1 LPDLLH
7 RPSVRF
13 AALVVALAVMLPV
26 AALAMPVDPYAP
38 YQPQSTCSPH
48 AKPGTLRLSRW
59 LQRTYP
65 GSGSLGISRS
75 CHDGGVSEHKEGRAF
90 DWAVDVHSAR
100 DRGYVRDFLH
110 RLFATDRH
118 GDTDALARRM
128 GIMYLIWNDHI
139 YASYYGFRA
148 RRYRPCATLSA
159 CSDTLRHR
167 NHVHI
172 SLSRAGGAGRTSWYT
187 GSSTTPTPTPS
198 PPPKPS
204 PPKPSPPKPSP
215 PEPSP
220 PEPPA
225 VPVLDLGA
233 RRYAAVAVPADGR
246 RVATSFRLRAGT
258 RYTITAAGLY
268 GYGGPAQVAD
278 ASCRWSGVSHRW
290 SPYPSGL
297 VQRAHGSLNLLV
309 DGDRLVDSLCHR
321 GHVYRRTL
329 TPRRT
334 GPLHLQ
340 VANTAAGADGTL
352 RVLVSRP
359 GRDVSP
365 GLPAYP
371 ALRPA
376 PALAPAREGTGLL
389 AETVSVPAGGPVR
402 TAGSLERGARYRVTV
417 TGTVGLGTNLG
428 APVAS
433 DGRCV
438 SVRGRW
444 YRRVSLDRRTPDADH
459 GRLYLDAVPFAGRPA
474 QGPTCATHRHTLEW
488 TAARTGRL
496 QLAVYDPASTR
507 DDSGSL
513 AVEVQRLTPLPTPPP
528 APAERPARTARWRM
542 PADTVRV
549 RSASRTGAVSTMRL
563 RAGQQVHLLAR
574 GTQRSGG
581 VPADASCVRTPTG
594 WHRRDARLALAQD
607 PLDVWADGHR
617 LTWHPV
623 GGGSGCSHRHAY
635 RARLV
640 ASRNGPVAL
649 TVLDLAHD
657 DNAGVILV
665 SLSRDR
671 RPPRATTH

>member
-1 LPDLLH
+1 MSERLH
-7 RPSVRF
+7 HRSARL
-13 AALVVALAVMLPV
+13 AAIVVALAVMLPTV
-26 AALAMPVDPYAP
+26 ALAVPVEPYAP
-38 YQPQSTCSPH
+38 YQPQSTCSPNP
-48 AKPGTLRLSRW
+48 KPGALQLSRW

-75 CHDGGVSEHKEGRAF
+75 CADGGVSEHKEGRAF

-110 RLFATDRH
+110 RLFAADRQ
-118 GDTDALARRM
+118 GDADALARRM

-139 YASYYGFRA
+139 YASYYAFRA
-148 RRYRPCATLSA
+148 RRYRPCASLSA

-187 GSSTTPTPTPS
+187 GSSTTPPPPSPS
-198 PPPKPS
+198 PPPKPHPKPS
-204 PPKPSPPKPSP
+204 PKPTPKPSPKPSPPPV
-215 PEPSP
+215 
-220 PEPPA
+220 PA
-225 VPVLDLGA
+225 VPLLDLGA
-233 RRYAAVAVPADGR
+233 RRYAAVSVPADGR
-246 RVATSFRLRAGT
+246 AVATPFRLLAGT
-258 RYTITAAGLY
+258 RYTLTAAGLY
-268 GYGGPAQVAD
+268 GYGEPAQVAD

-290 SPYPSGL
+290 SPYPSGG

-309 DGDRLVDSLCHR
+309 DGDRLVDSACHR
-321 GHVYRRTL
+321 SHVYLRTL
-329 TPRRT
+329 TPRHT
-334 GPLHLQ
+334 GVLHLR
-340 VANTAAGADGTL
+340 VANAAAGADGAL
-352 RVLVSRP
+352 RVIVSRP
-359 GRDVSP
+359 GRDVTS

-371 ALRPA
+371 TLRPA
-376 PALAPAREGTGLL
+376 PTPSPARGGTGLL
-389 AETVSVPAGGPVR
+389 AETVRVPPGDPVR
-402 TAGSLERGARYRVTV
+402 TVGSLERGADYRVTV

-428 APVAS
+428 TRVAS

-438 SVRGRW
+438 AVRGRW
-444 YRRVSLDRRTPDADH
+444 YRRVSLDRRAPDADH
-459 GRLYLDAVPFAGRPA
+459 GRLYLDGVPFAGRPP
-474 QGPTCATHRHTLEW
+474 QGTTCGTRRHALER

-496 QLAVYDPASTR
+496 ELAVYDPGSTR

-513 AVEVQRLTPLPTPPP
+513 AVEVQRLTRLPTPQP
-528 APAERPARTARWRM
+528 APAERPARSRRWRM
-542 PADTVRV
+542 PTDTVRV

-581 VPADASCVRTPTG
+581 VLADASCVRTPTG
-594 WHRRDARLALAQD
+594 WHRRDGRLALAQD
-607 PLDVWADGHR
+607 PLDLWADGHR
-617 LTWHPV
+617 LTWRPV

-635 RARLV
+635 RAGVV
-640 ASRNGPVAL
+640 ASRNGPLAL

-671 RPPRATTH
+671 